1 MILLLLLA
9 QKIDRINIAI
19 GNSMAWLL
27 LPMTLFSFAVV
38 VLRYFFHVGWIWM
51 QESIFYLHACIFML
65 SFGKTIMEEGH
76 VRVDIFYRNWSPR
89 RQSLIN
95 LLGSSFLLFPLS
107 FVILYYSVSYVFH
120 SWKYLEGS
128 PESGGI
134 PAVFLLKTLL
144 LLMPFLLL
152 LQSISWSIRSF
163 LGVFGKSITL
173 PSKK

>member
-9 QKIDRINIAI
+9 QQIDRINIAI
-19 GNSMAWLL
+19 GNAMAWLL
-27 LPMTLFSFAVV
+27 LPMTLISFAVV

-51 QESIFYLHACIFML
+51 QESVLYLHACVFML
-65 SFGKTIMEEGH
+65 SFGKTIIEEGH
-76 VRVDIFYRNWSPR
+76 VRVDIFYRNWNPR
-89 RQSLIN
+89 RQLLVN
-95 LLGSSFLLFPLS
+95 LLGSSFFLFPLS
-107 FVILYYSVSYVFH
+107 SMILYYSVSYVFH

-144 LLMPFLLL
+144 LFMPLLLL
-152 LQSISWSIRSF
+152 LQSIAWSIRSF
-163 LGVFGKSITL
+163 LGVWGKSITL

>member
-51 QESIFYLHACIFML
+51 QESIFYLHACNLYALIWKDNHGRRPCKSRYIFIETGVL
-65 SFGKTIMEEGH
+65 GGK
-76 VRVDIFYRNWSPR
+76 
-89 RQSLIN
+89 SLIN

-152 LQSISWSIRSF
+152 LQSMLDGLSADLS
-163 LGVFGKSITL
+163 
-173 PSKK
+173 